1 MKSRIMRWVTHV
13 AHVAMMRN
21 AYKVLNR
28 KRKER
33 GHVEDLDSVEMTLK
47 EIDGRLQTVYIW
59 LRTCQWWAYMNTIM
73 NF

>member
-13 AHVAMMRN
+13 AHVATMRN

-33 GHVEDLDSVEMTLK
+33 GHGEDLDRLRIMLK
-47 EIDGRLQTVYIW
+47 L
-59 LRTCQWWAYMNTIM
+59 L
-73 NF
+73 